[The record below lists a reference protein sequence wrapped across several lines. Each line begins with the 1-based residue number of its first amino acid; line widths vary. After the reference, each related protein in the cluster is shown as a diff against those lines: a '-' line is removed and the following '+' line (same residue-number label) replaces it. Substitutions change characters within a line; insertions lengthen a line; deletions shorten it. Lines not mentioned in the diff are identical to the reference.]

1 MLLRN
6 VVSPQAKSFMFSSTR
21 CRVWTGRI
29 VLGPR
34 GRPLP
39 QPVRF
44 VTWVLI
50 SLCTW
55 NWLGAVLDGIGHRAQ
70 SDIPPGPLAA
80 GFVFFGLN
88 VLIQSRRR
96 SSYVLVI
103 AVMASFVVSGLVQT
117 QWSVGTI
124 VEIPY
129 TVFVLLLVIGWKR
142 YVALIAGD
150 RRSLVEAQGEMIFGR
165 RSQSARARSSQTWS
179 PQGPLPTLIDVS
191 DSATPFGATA
201 CSGVLGDRGSRARRS
216 RRVHPPQ
223 RASVA
228 PRPIE
233 TT

>member
-1 MLLRN
+1 MRGDEIFATLLDAAEERGLTSGE
-6 VVSPQAKSFMFSSTR
+6 VLYVLVHAL
-21 CRVWTGRI
+21 RVWTRRI

-55 NWLGAVLDGIGHRAQ
+55 NWLGAILDGIGHRAQ

-165 RSQSARARSSQTWS
+165 EAR
-179 PQGPLPTLIDVS
+179 
-191 DSATPFGATA
+191 
-201 CSGVLGDRGSRARRS
+201 VLGPDHHKPGLRKD
-216 RRVHPPQ
+216 HY
-223 RASVA
+223 
-228 PRPIE
+228 PR
-233 TT
+233 